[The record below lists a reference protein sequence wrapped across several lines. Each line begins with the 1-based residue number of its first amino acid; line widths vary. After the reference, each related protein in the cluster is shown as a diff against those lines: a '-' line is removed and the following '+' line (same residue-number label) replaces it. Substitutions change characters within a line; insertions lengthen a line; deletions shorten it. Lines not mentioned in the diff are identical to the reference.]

1 MFHQEGNK
9 WKEGKYEEQLY
20 YKITQLVFFSRDC
33 CSFCVVLSQRV
44 LLRAEGCWI
53 LKKKSTRVKLL
64 SVSFQH
70 KGAAAVSE
78 LLNPVSKAE
87 PSHSAEETHFGCFN
101 SWSHF
106 LAHDWRLRMIVGQKL
121 CIPARLPFYHIGSAQ
136 ACQSHAPFFFFTIPL
151 EQITRVSD
159 FKLLTLIP
167 TEANLMASSAKFRD
181 MVLRF
186 PNWTLSSPQRGERA
200 TVVKPN
206 TQWKGVRQWNR
217 YRKRK
222 TKV

>member
-33 CSFCVVLSQRV
+33 CSFCVVLSQWV

-121 CIPARLPFYHIGSAQ
+121 CIPARLPFYHIGSAPHQ
-136 ACQSHAPFFFFTIPL
+136 ASLSVSRSIFFFYHSSRTNHQSLRLYAADSHSNRSQPNGVFCKIQGHGSEIP
-151 EQITRVSD
+151 
-159 FKLLTLIP
+159 
-167 TEANLMASSAKFRD
+167 
-181 MVLRF
+181 
-186 PNWTLSSPQRGERA
+186 
-200 TVVKPN
+200 
-206 TQWKGVRQWNR
+206 
-217 YRKRK
+217 
-222 TKV
+222 